1 MNEVKKEK
9 ISYKIDNFLQRTKI
23 NADYQQK
30 KYRLTKLSNGNFFS
44 GDGQQKKFVPK
55 NYKKKYHSYSI
66 KRFFSKKVTLTLN
79 FSDFP
84 YFEFFSKTP
93 TIYKLIKL
101 F

>member
-1 MNEVKKEK
+1 M
-9 ISYKIDNFLQRTKI
+9 DNFLHRTKI

-30 KYRLTKLSNGNFFS
+30 KYRLTKLSNGNFFRVMVNKRS
-44 GDGQQKKFVPK
+44 LHQKI
-55 NYKKKYHSYSI
+55 I
-66 KRFFSKKVTLTLN
+66 KRNTIVTVSKGFSPKKITLTLT